1 MRGALLAAYVAGV
14 LLLQLS
20 PALPGFRQCLAF
32 GVIPLG
38 VLVVAVATRIR
49 WMLPMAAAMAG
60 VWWAAVSGAALVA
73 QRPELP
79 PRGVTTSLVVRI
91 VDFPQSRGLH
101 QRLRAEV
108 VSSDAVPAVV
118 VSGARLRISDYG
130 QGRLYRPGEI
140 WHLKLRLRAARGLR
154 NPGVFDYETWL
165 FRQNIVATGY
175 VREDSANRRLQP
187 APWGVARLRGHL
199 AQKLER
205 ILADHPHAGLIRA
218 LALGD
223 QGAVTPEQWQ
233 VFRDTGTSHIAV
245 VSGQHILMAS
255 APVYALTRWLWP
267 RLPAAALRLAAPRAS
282 AIALLGAASAYG
294 LLAGFSVPVQRAL
307 LMMAAFVAA
316 LWWRRERSG
325 AGLLLATLALVL
337 TIDPRAALAP
347 GTWLSFGAVGCLYAG
362 FGGRLGRW
370 RGLSALVRA
379 QWLVTLGLAPLL
391 LLAFGRLSWVAPA
404 ANLILIPVFSVL
416 LLPLI
421 LAGTLLGALCPTLAA
436 PLLAAAAT
444 TLSILWMPWAGL
456 AGWPVAASSLP
467 MPDWIGVGTML
478 AGTAWLLAPRGMPG
492 RTMGAV
498 LIVLALTR
506 PGKPIEPGVLDATL
520 LDVGQGQA
528 LVLRTARHVLLYD
541 TGPRMGDTDAVE
553 WVIEPY
559 LRREGIERV
568 DRVIVSHDDID
579 HGGGAA
585 RLRQVMAVREWLGGG
600 ARPFPG
606 TRPCRSGEA
615 WRWDGVM
622 FEILHPHAGYR
633 GSDNGGSCVLRIIA
647 PGGRMLVMGDLERRG
662 ERTLL
667 DQGTDVRADVLVAGH
682 HGSAGASSSAF
693 LSAVAPQ
700 WTLIA
705 AGYGNRWNFPARA
718 VRRRL
723 DRQGSE
729 WLVSGEMGAVQV
741 RLDPSNGI
749 RVAGWR
755 CVSRR
760 YWHLPVDCDV
770 IKE

>member
-1 MRGALLAAYVAGV
+1 MPAVVLAAYVAGM
-14 LLLQLS
+14 LALQLS
-20 PALPGFRQCLAF
+20 PVLPGFRQCLF
-32 GVIPLG
+32 LGLIPLG
-38 VLVVAVATRIR
+38 AMVAAVATRSR
-49 WMLPMAAAMAG
+49 WMLPLAAVMTG
-60 VWWAAVSGAALVA
+60 IWWAAVSGAALLA

-79 PRGVTTSLVVRI
+79 PRGVTTTVVVRI
-91 VDFPQSRGLH
+91 LDFPQSRGIH
-101 QRLRAEV
+101 QRLLAEV
-108 VSSDAVPAVV
+108 VSSDAGPAVV

-130 QGRLYRPGEI
+130 QGRLYRPGET
-140 WHLKLRLRAARGLR
+140 WRLTLRLRAARGLR

-175 VREDSANRRLQP
+175 VREDSANGRLEA
-187 APWGVARLRGHL
+187 APWGLARLRGHL
-199 AQKLER
+199 AQNLER
-205 ILADHPHAGLIRA
+205 ALADHPHAGLIRA

-223 QGAVTPEQWQ
+223 QGAVTSEQWR

-267 RLPAAALRLAAPRAS
+267 RLPAVALRLAAPRAG
-282 AIALLGAASAYG
+282 AIALLGAGGAYG

-325 AGLLLATLALVL
+325 ARLLLTTLALVL
-337 TIDPRAALAP
+337 TLDPRAALAP

-404 ANLILIPVFSVL
+404 ANLILVPVFSVL

-421 LAGTLLGALCPTLAA
+421 LAGTLLGALFPALAT
-436 PLLAAAAT
+436 PLLGAAAT
-444 TLSILWMPWAGL
+444 TLSVLWTPWAGL
-456 AGWPVAASSLP
+456 ASWPVAASSLP
-467 MPDWIGVGTML
+467 MLDWIGVGMMIG
-478 AGTAWLLAPRGMPG
+478 GTAWLLAPRGTPG
-492 RTMGAV
+492 RIMGALLV
-498 LIVLALTR
+498 VLALIR
-506 PGKPIEPGVLDATL
+506 PGQPIEPGVVEATL

-559 LRREGIERV
+559 LRSEGIDRV

-579 HGGGAA
+579 HSGGAV

-600 ARPFPG
+600 EHPFPG
-606 TRPCRSGEA
+606 TRPCRSGET

-622 FEILHPHAGYR
+622 FEVLYPPAGYR
-633 GSDNGGSCVLRIIA
+633 GSDNEGSCVLQITA

-662 ERTLL
+662 ERILL
-667 DQGTDVRADVLVAGH
+667 EQGADVRADVLIAGH
-682 HGSAGASSSAF
+682 HGSAGASSATF

-718 VRRRL
+718 VRQRL

-729 WLVSGEMGAVQV
+729 WLATGEAGAVQV
-741 RLDPSNGI
+741 RLDPEQGI
-749 RVAGWR
+749 QVVGWR
-755 CVSRR
+755 CGSRR
-760 YWHLPVDCDV
+760 YWHLPVECGV
-770 IKE
+770 KE